1 MRCRPELKLAAA
13 ALWLSVGLASAQTLE
28 FVSRY
33 DWNAQVDG
41 FGGFSSLEL
50 TRDGKNFITTTD
62 KGMIAE
68 GRILRDDGRIR
79 GIDNMRFATLLN
91 PEGAPLRSYRTD
103 AEGLAVTPGGTI
115 YVSFE
120 GTHRVM
126 AYDSFTSPARPL
138 PDLPGASSF
147 QRNSSLEALAIDGA
161 GVLYTMPERSGD
173 LNRPFPVY
181 RFRHGRWDQNLSIQ
195 RRGGFLPVGADFGPD
210 GRLYVLERELV
221 GLGGF
226 ASRVRSFRL
235 SRNALTDEREL
246 LRTTAGT
253 HDNLEGIAVW
263 ATPQGAMRVTM
274 ISDDNFRIFQRTE
287 IVEYRLVN

>member
-1 MRCRPELKLAAA
+1 MRCCSELKLAFA
-13 ALWLSVGLASAQTLE
+13 ALALSVGLAQAQTLE

-33 DWNAQVDG
+33 SWTAQVDG

-50 TRDGKNFITTTD
+50 TRDGQSFITTTD
-62 KGMIAE
+62 KGLIAE
-68 GRILRDDGRIR
+68 GRILRDGGRIR

-103 AEGLAVTPGGTI
+103 AEGVAVTPGGTI
-115 YVSFE
+115 YISFE

-126 AYDSFTSPARPL
+126 AYEGLGATARPL
-138 PDLPGASSF
+138 PDLPSSFGF
-147 QRNSSLEALAIDGA
+147 QRNSSLEALAIDA
-161 GVLYTMPERSGD
+161 DDTLYTMPERSGD
-173 LNRPFPVY
+173 LNRPFPV
-181 RFRHGRWDQNLSIQ
+181 FRLRGGRWDSALQLP

-210 GRLYVLERELV
+210 GRLYVLERDFR

-226 ASRVRSFRL
+226 ATRVRSFAIA
-235 SRNALTDEREL
+235 RNALTDEREL

-263 ATPQGAMRVTM
+263 ATPQGALRVTM

-287 IVEYRLVN
+287 FVEYKLVN